1 MNQLDPALLINLLGF
16 AVGASLYAM
25 LLVMVFRHRAEGR
38 IAGLLLLT
46 ALLGMVWNVGEL
58 LAFVWRVFQGAGIS
72 PFLQAASFSA
82 LGFLPAAVFHTVRR
96 NEGLPWPFV
105 VSAYGLSV
113 FAAVL
118 HFLSAGLYGDAPSIF
133 AFQVLSAGSLILVA
147 GLFLRRAWEG
157 IENRAILVT
166 ALLVFAFSAFHLS
179 TDTEYDS
186 WLLEMVAHHSSLP
199 LALAILLQ
207 DYRFAFADLYLKRAL
222 SIILIALTA
231 FGAYVLALA
240 PILDLHSTDATNDP
254 LAVGATLL
262 FWIATA
268 SFYPAVQRF
277 SGWFVDRII
286 LKRVD
291 YDEFL
296 ENALQAVDSLQDE
309 SKLVRDLADRIG
321 ELFSADRC
329 DVAVL
334 DKAGAAPTTAVEYSP
349 EMALVTIAV
358 DNAPHYRIMLGGFAG
373 ARRLLSD
380 EAAMLEKLSLAAGRK
395 IDSLR
400 AGRELREREARE
412 RELARLTAEARLSA
426 LRSQINPHF
435 LFNALTTVGHLIR
448 TAPEVAF
455 GTLMKLTALLRRAL
469 RSEGEFCTLEEE
481 LQFIRNYLDIEKAR
495 FEERL
500 SVEIDVPQELLAATL
515 PCLII
520 QPLVENSI
528 KHAVSKNG
536 SGGKVSVT
544 ALEKDGRLVVVVSDT
559 GAGRRSS
566 SGAHGEGIGLRN
578 VRERLLNH
586 FGDDAE
592 MTVKISESGS
602 EVRIELPGLPATSVR
617 SRTGRVNRETVA

>member
-16 AVGASLYAM
+16 AVGVSLYAM
-25 LLVMVFRHRAEGR
+25 LLGMVFRHRTDGR
-38 IAGLLLLT
+38 IGGLLLLT
-46 ALLGMVWNVGEL
+46 ALLGIVWNVGEL
-58 LAFVWRVFQGAGIS
+58 LAFAWRDFRGAEIS

-82 LGFLPAAVFHTVRR
+82 LGFLPAAVFHTVQR
-96 NEGLPWPFV
+96 NEGLPRPFV
-105 VSAYGLSV
+105 VAAYGLSV
-113 FAAVL
+113 FASVL
-118 HFLSAGLYGDAPSIF
+118 HFLSAGLYGEAPSIV

-147 GLFLRRAWEG
+147 GLFLRRAWGG
-157 IENRAILVT
+157 IENRAILIT

-179 TDTEYDS
+179 TDTEYDW

-199 LALAILLQ
+199 LVLAILLQ

-222 SIILIALTA
+222 SILLIALTA
-231 FGAYVLALA
+231 FGAYVLALG
-240 PILDLHSTDATNDP
+240 PILDLHSTHETNDP

-296 ENALQAVDSLQDE
+296 ENALQFVEEQQDE
-309 SKLVRDLADRIG
+309 AELVRGVAERVKD
-321 ELFSADRC
+321 LFSADRC
-329 DVAVL
+329 EIVVL
-334 DKAGAAPTTAVEYSP
+334 DETDAVPASAVDYSP
-349 EMALVTIAV
+349 ETAFVTIAA
-358 DNAPHYRIMLGGFAG
+358 DNGPHHGIRLGGFAG

-400 AGRELREREARE
+400 AGMELREREARE
-412 RELARLTAEARLSA
+412 RELARVTAEARLLA

-435 LFNALTTVGHLIR
+435 LFNALTTIGHLIR
-448 TAPEVAF
+448 TAPDVAF
-455 GTLMKLTALLRRAL
+455 GTLMKLTALLRRVL

-500 SVEIDVPQELLAATL
+500 TVSINVPQELLAAKL
-515 PCLII
+515 PSLII

-536 SGGKVSVT
+536 AGGTVSIE
-544 ALEKDGRLVVVVSDT
+544 ASEKDGRLVVVVSDT

-566 SGAHGEGIGLRN
+566 SGAHGEGIGLKN

-586 FGDDAE
+586 YGDEA
-592 MTVKISESGS
+592 VLKVSISEAGS
-602 EVRIELPGLPATSVR
+602 EVRIELPEPYSVLGG
-617 SRTGRVNRETVA
+617 SRRARANRETVA